1 MRISLKA
8 VALVA
13 SLAVLATGC
22 STTYNGSIS
31 LDPHQ
36 PRQGTPVNPVGLVA
50 YLERESTNLLQ
61 QGKCAT
67 NLLRQMTHQTCG
79 LKLASVSTRV
89 PAGTELAGTLETSV
103 AVIGRLVKTGKAPH
117 LNDTATGFFLTES
130 GALVTCWHVV
140 NWNPI
145 VGLTVM
151 TRDGR
156 VCPVSGVLA
165 VDTNNDLAILQVEGQ
180 GFVPLPIAATA
191 RQGEPVWVLSH
202 PYPWFYMLTTGIVSG
217 YYNIPRTSSD
227 LSAMDITAD
236 FAIGS
241 SGAPVCNEHGAVV
254 GIARITQTLSSRD
267 GTKQMVLKGCVPS
280 SVLLNM
286 IKQD

>member
-1 MRISLKA
+1 
-8 VALVA
+8 
-13 SLAVLATGC
+13 
-22 STTYNGSIS
+22 
-31 LDPHQ
+31 
-36 PRQGTPVNPVGLVA
+36 
-50 YLERESTNLLQ
+50 
-61 QGKCAT
+61 
-67 NLLRQMTHQTCG
+67 MTHQTCA
-79 LKLASVSTRV
+79 LKLASIPIRVST
-89 PAGTELAGTLETSV
+89 GTELAGTLETSV

-140 NWNPI
+140 NWKPL

-165 VDTNNDLAILQVEGQ
+165 VDTNKDLVILQVEGR
-180 GFVPLPIAATA
+180 GFTALPIAATAA

-202 PYPWFYMLTTGIVSG
+202 PAPWYYSFTAGIVSG
-217 YYNIPRTSSD
+217 YYTVPTTSADFS
-227 LSAMDITAD
+227 LMDITAD

-241 SGAPVCNEHGAVV
+241 SGAPVCDEHGAVV
-254 GIARITQTLSSRD
+254 GIARYTQTLSSPD

-280 SVLLNM
+280 SVLLKM
-286 IKQD
+286 IGQE